1 MEIGGQ
7 NVSRRSL
14 PTNFQRKITSA
25 GLSFASRWQMRLMSW
40 FGARTWPEAELC
52 HYYWLRED
60 SLPFIM

>member
-14 PTNFQRKITSA
+14 PTNFQRKITFA

-52 HYYWLRED
+52 HY
-60 SLPFIM
+60 